1 MSIMSVLCCAACLFY
16 FGVSDQR
23 FQSFAPEG
31 KLVCNCSVFLL
42 RFLPRPRLLCCFQL
56 CFLILHF
63 FYSYILLSSTSP
75 EVPKD
80 SIFYFSVLSQCF
92 LCLSCGKG
100 WLSINTH
107 ASLQCCLHIIDA
119 DGQFISSHQKI
130 IYRFYLLLTYF
141 YLTCRRPCW

>member
-1 MSIMSVLCCAACLFY
+1 MSVLCCAACLFY

-23 FQSFAPEG
+23 FQSFAVKENWSVTVLFFYSG
-31 KLVCNCSVFLL
+31 FYLGLVYFAASSCVFW
-42 RFLPRPRLLCCFQL
+42 FY
-56 CFLILHF
+56 IF

-107 ASLQCCLHIIDA
+107 ASLQRCLHIIDA
-119 DGQFISSHQKI
+119 DGQLISSHQKI